1 MSVKAIILR
10 QVPVEIAE
18 KVTPLLIDLR
28 SCALKQ
34 PGYISGET
42 LIRVD
47 DPKEHLVIS
56 TWDSLEHWNQWL
68 QSPERAEIQL
78 RVDACLGEE
87 TFYQIY
93 YQS

>member
-10 QVPVEIAE
+10 QVPVEITE
-18 KVTPLLIDLR
+18 KATPLLIELR

-68 QSPERAEIQL
+68 QSPQRAAIQS

-87 TFYQIY
+87 TLYQVY